1 MPEPN
6 TKSKILVIDDEQGI
20 RDLLSY
26 ELGARGYEVVTAVN
40 GEEGMQ
46 KLSQDKFHL
55 VISDVKMPKMNGLQ
69 VLEAVKNIDSD
80 IEVIMATGF
89 GSVETAVLAMKR
101 GAYDFIQKPFNL
113 DEVVH
118 LVENALEK
126 SELRIMSALYEA
138 SKAIFSNVRLDDL
151 LPVLVKQAMKLLKAD
166 SVSIML
172 MGDDGKLLL
181 SASAGLDTAV
191 QRDAHLSLGE
201 GIAGRVAEQ
210 NDSVIIVGPPGSDS
224 RFADIVSRQE
234 ILSSMICPIR
244 SKNRLLGVMCIART
258 VNKIPF
264 HPSDLKQTHVLLSQI
279 TQAIDNA
286 RLYLELE
293 HKISALNQAY
303 VELSETKDKL
313 VQIEKLAAI
322 GELAAGVAHELNNP
336 LTSII
341 GLADLLIDGGSQSDE
356 TMRDYRTIKE
366 QSDRCRKIILNLL
379 QFARKQ
385 TFKLESGNV
394 NDVVE
399 RTVEWVGYDL
409 TSSGVNVVKE
419 LDRDI
424 PPINFD
430 ANRIQQVLLNLINN
444 SRDALAN
451 RSRPKLMLKTE
462 RSNGFVMIYV
472 SDTGCGIPAGAMS
485 KIFNPFYTTKS
496 VGKGTGLGLSISFGI
511 IKDHGGS
518 IHVES
523 KEGEGTTFRI
533 ELPVTH

>member
-191 QRDAHLSLGE
+191 QRT
-201 GIAGRVAEQ
+201 R
-210 NDSVIIVGPPGSDS
+210 
-224 RFADIVSRQE
+224 
-234 ILSSMICPIR
+234 IC
-244 SKNRLLGVMCIART
+244 LWA
-258 VNKIPF
+258 
-264 HPSDLKQTHVLLSQI
+264 
-279 TQAIDNA
+279 
-286 RLYLELE
+286 
-293 HKISALNQAY
+293 
-303 VELSETKDKL
+303 
-313 VQIEKLAAI
+313 
-322 GELAAGVAHELNNP
+322 
-336 LTSII
+336 
-341 GLADLLIDGGSQSDE
+341 
-356 TMRDYRTIKE
+356 
-366 QSDRCRKIILNLL
+366 
-379 QFARKQ
+379 
-385 TFKLESGNV
+385 
-394 NDVVE
+394 
-399 RTVEWVGYDL
+399 
-409 TSSGVNVVKE
+409 
-419 LDRDI
+419 
-424 PPINFD
+424 
-430 ANRIQQVLLNLINN
+430 
-444 SRDALAN
+444 
-451 RSRPKLMLKTE
+451 
-462 RSNGFVMIYV
+462 
-472 SDTGCGIPAGAMS
+472 
-485 KIFNPFYTTKS
+485 
-496 VGKGTGLGLSISFGI
+496 KG
-511 IKDHGGS
+511 
-518 IHVES
+518 
-523 KEGEGTTFRI
+523 
-533 ELPVTH
+533 